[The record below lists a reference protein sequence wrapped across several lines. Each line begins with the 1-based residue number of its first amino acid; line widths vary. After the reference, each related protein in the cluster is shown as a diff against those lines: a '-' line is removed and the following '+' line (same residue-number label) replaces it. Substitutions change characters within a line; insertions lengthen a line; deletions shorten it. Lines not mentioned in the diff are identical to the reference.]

1 LVYEILLSLSQGGG
15 VMVVVIVYEG
25 LEVSN
30 FNIFMDVVRVY
41 ALDQ

>member
-1 LVYEILLSLSQGGG
+1 
-15 VMVVVIVYEG
+15 MVVVIIYEG

-30 FNIFMDVVRVY
+30 FNIFTDVVRVY

>member
-1 LVYEILLSLSQGGG
+1 
-15 VMVVVIVYEG
+15 MVVVIVYEG

-30 FNIFMDVVRVY
+30 FNIFTDIIRVY